1 MSELVTSKRIG
12 QAVNIVNPEYTV
24 ERIVERMREA
34 SAEGMPAAGV
44 PTSSSVVYAN
54 GQVGYNGGPDIKPIQ
69 FQPTFQ
75 PQDEYHINDLLKF
88 SDEQFVEN
96 AYRAILKRSAD
107 PVGRDAFLQALRAG
121 KTNKID
127 ILARLRYSKEGR
139 AEGVQLNGLAV
150 PAAFRTLY
158 RVPIAG
164 YLLNLAVALVR
175 LPSILR
181 SHRQFEAHVL
191 AHEEILVR
199 HVNHIGQSLI
209 KEAQSVAVSQQQIL
223 QQLREENAR
232 LISEQ
237 TNNHEVMLARI
248 TEFTSFLE
256 ERINDEAAQRQQ
268 DLQAA
273 SAQYSQAQ
281 ERADRLIEEAKR
293 EIVKLRGQIDSSRAE
308 LINQLHHYEE
318 RERRTSAELAMQSL
332 QLSRMA
338 NQSPSQQSTVIS
350 GPVGA
355 SVDSHLLDAFFASFD
370 EQFRGDR
377 STIKDRLKVYLPFLP
392 ADEDKTVLDIGCGRG
407 EWLEL
412 LRDVGIKATG
422 VELNSLLIQSC
433 RDRGLNVVEQ
443 DLFAYLATQGNG
455 GLDVLSAFHVV
466 EHLPVEQ
473 LVTLLSEA
481 MRVLRPGGVLIL
493 ETPNPRNVLVGSC
506 NFYFDPTHRNPLP
519 SEVLQLIVETKGFD
533 QIEVLPLN
541 PSDAMPV
548 PGDSEIVNRFN
559 QYFYG
564 PMDYGLIARR
574 P

>member
-1 MSELVTSKRIG
+1 M
-12 QAVNIVNPEYTV
+12 NIVNPEYTV

-34 SAEGMPAAGV
+34 SADRVPAAGF
-44 PTSSSVVYAN
+44 PTSSTVVHAN
-54 GQVGYNGGPDIKPIQ
+54 GELGYDGGPDIKPIS

-75 PQDEYHINDLLKF
+75 PQDQYHINDLLKF

-107 PVGRDAFLQALRAG
+107 PVGREALLQALRAG
-121 KTNKID
+121 QINKID

-139 AEGVQLNGLAV
+139 AEGVRLDGLAV

-209 KEAQSVAVSQQQIL
+209 NEAQSVAVSQQQIL
-223 QQLREENAR
+223 QQLKEENAR

-237 TNNHEVMLARI
+237 TNNHEVLLARI
-248 TEFTSFLE
+248 AEFTSFIE

-268 DLQAA
+268 DLQTV
-273 SAQYSQAQ
+273 SAQQSKDR
-281 ERADRLIEEAKR
+281 ERADRLIEEAKS
-293 EIVKLRGQIDSSRAE
+293 EIVKLRGQIDLARAE
-308 LINQLHHYEE
+308 LISQLDQYDQ

-332 QLSRMA
+332 QLSRLA
-338 NQSPSQQSTVIS
+338 SQAQSTIIS
-350 GPVGA
+350 GTVGA
-355 SVDSHLLDAFFASFD
+355 GVDSHLLDAFFASFD

-377 STIKDRLKVYLPFLP
+377 TTIKDRLKVYLAFLP
-392 ADEDKTVLDIGCGRG
+392 AAEESTVVDIGCGRG

-412 LRDVGIKATG
+412 LRDVGIEATG
-422 VELNSLLIQSC
+422 VELNSLLAQSC

-443 DLFAYLATQGNG
+443 DLFVYLATQSSGS
-455 GLDVLSAFHVV
+455 LDVLSAFHVV